1 MPRISGRSGSVFD
14 LPMRPRPSAR
24 SVPRVFGLAWVPDF
38 TWVTTIVVVGLL
50 GHQALA
56 SASSAPLGALAVWAP
71 RLRSL

>member
-1 MPRISGRSGSVFD
+1 MPRISGRSGSVFC
-14 LPMRPRPSAR
+14 LPIRPSPSAR

-38 TWVTTIVVVGLL
+38 TWVTTIVLVGLL

-56 SASSAPLGALAVWAP
+56 SVDSVSLAAAWAAP